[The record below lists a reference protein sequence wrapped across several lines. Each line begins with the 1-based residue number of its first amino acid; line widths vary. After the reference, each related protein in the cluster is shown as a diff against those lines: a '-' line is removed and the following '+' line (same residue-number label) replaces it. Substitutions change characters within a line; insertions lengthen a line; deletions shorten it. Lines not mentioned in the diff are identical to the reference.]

1 MPKGCYLYDEN
12 NCSSLMLM
20 DNVINCLEPGKS
32 TIKKIKFELYIYSKG
47 DYNVKLAIK
56 DPYGN
61 YISNN
66 KFDFSLII
74 E

>member
-47 DYNVKLAIK
+47 NYNVKLAIK